1 MHSVADLRLKA
12 RLPDGFDTFA
22 EVVEDMATLDA
33 ATSREETTD
42 DTGDTTA
49 APAAVIV
56 AFLIKSLLSISLVIS
71 YSQFFLN
78 LSANIRKSG
87 NYLLYLP
94 QVYD

>member
-1 MHSVADLRLKA
+1 
-12 RLPDGFDTFA
+12 
-22 EVVEDMATLDA
+22 LDA

-78 LSANIRKSG
+78 LGANIRKSG

>member
-1 MHSVADLRLKA
+1 
-12 RLPDGFDTFA
+12 
-22 EVVEDMATLDA
+22 MA
-33 ATSREETTD
+33 

-71 YSQFFLN
+71 YSQMTLEARAESSSLGLCLARRNCNKIEFFLN

-87 NYLLYLP
+87 KYLLYLP